1 MSTALGYVYHSMFE
15 VLELYS
21 HEPTQSVSSRE
32 AIDLMPVSSQ
42 KSKASCQLVPAGYSV
57 IESHV
62 CDEEKYM
69 YIM

>member
-1 MSTALGYVYHSMFE
+1 MFE

-21 HEPTQSVSSRE
+21 HTQSVSSRE

-62 CDEEKYM
+62 CDEEKY
-69 YIM
+69 IM